1 MKRKTKLLAL
11 LLVVSLSLFAL
22 ASCKRAKQSENLP
35 EGAFITL
42 VVSGEVCAEY
52 KVPLD
57 KIKVT
62 EGLISVLSYLEEID
76 ALDYEYGESGML
88 ESVGELEN
96 SLERGEWIF
105 IYTDVAEDIDVSEY
119 AQTIEYEGR
128 TLTSAG
134 VGASQLKIKDGATY
148 YIGLIVYE

>member
-1 MKRKTKLLAL
+1 M
-11 LLVVSLSLFAL
+11 
-22 ASCKRAKQSENLP
+22 
-35 EGAFITL
+35 
-42 VVSGEVCAEY
+42 SGEVCAEY

-57 KIKVT
+57 KINVT

-134 VGASQLKIKDGATY
+134 VGASELKIKDGATY